1 MVNGPKHH
9 CSSCWQ
15 RGWNMAAASIEMS
28 EDRILRAIIQLSTS
42 ASANVWVQVACSNSC
57 YCCTPTHDHS
67 SAAPRYQHRVS
78 ETIRGG
84 VISVLKK
91 GHRVNVEEKKEF
103 QQRQRIPDPRSVISH
118 DTVNRNHTI
127 ITIITIIL
135 PSFIMYHDHYVHHLL
150 NMTPSSLTPREA
162 TTWLNK
168 RRVCS
173 TLGHGW
179 SIITRSTWRIVHV
192 IKS

>member
-127 ITIITIIL
+127 ITIITII
-135 PSFIMYHDHYVHHLL
+135 IIIIIII
-150 NMTPSSLTPREA
+150 
-162 TTWLNK
+162 
-168 RRVCS
+168 
-173 TLGHGW
+173 
-179 SIITRSTWRIVHV
+179 IITFSWCFQAQAPHYHFVLIPHNAHPRRSHDRRRWNHPAIA
-192 IKS
+192 SSDLWSCCF